1 MLGLSHAPMAAE
13 LEVWR
18 EGSVFHLQASAALA
32 VDPRV
37 AWDTLTDHEHLSDFI
52 DAIER
57 SRVVTR
63 DGNRSIV
70 EHVGTQQ
77 ILLFKLP
84 VRVRLAVTHEPYERV
99 RARSTPGMIDGA
111 APTLRSFEGSYTL
124 TVVSVQK
131 RAGVRIDYRAQFEM
145 AERLPPVIDPLFG
158 RALVA
163 HMARQ
168 HFEAMLREIERRQ
181 ARRAAQQ

>member
-1 MLGLSHAPMAAE
+1 MATE
-13 LEVWR
+13 LDVWR
-18 EGSVFHLQASAALA
+18 DGSVFHLQASATLA

-52 DAIER
+52 DEIER
-57 SRVVTR
+57 SRVVAR
-63 DGNRSIV
+63 DGNRWIV
-70 EHVGTQQ
+70 EHAGTLQ
-77 ILLFKLP
+77 IVFFKLP
-84 VRVRLAVTHEPYERV
+84 VRVRLGVTHEPYGRV
-99 RARSTPGMIDGA
+99 LARSAPGTIDGA

-124 TVVSVQK
+124 TVVTVQR

-163 HMARQ
+163 HVARR
-168 HFEAMLREIERRQ
+168 HFDAMLREIERRHE
-181 ARRAAQQ
+181 RRAAQQ